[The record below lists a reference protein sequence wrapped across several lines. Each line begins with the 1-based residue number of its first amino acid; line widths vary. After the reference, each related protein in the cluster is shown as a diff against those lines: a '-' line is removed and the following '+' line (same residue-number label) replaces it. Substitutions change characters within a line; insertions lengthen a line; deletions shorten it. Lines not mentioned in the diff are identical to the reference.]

1 MNFQTTTTAKNPHCF
16 LRVNF
21 MRLLAQ
27 DELAMQWLND
37 KTKQPMSFDFAQAF
51 DKQTPIPYQ
60 LYEPTTAE
68 E

>member
-27 DELAMQWLND
+27 DELAMQREHD
-37 KTKQPMSFDFAQAF
+37 IAKQPMTLEFAKIL
-51 DKQTPIPYQ
+51 DKQTPFPYQ
-60 LYEPTTAE
+60 V
-68 E
+68 